1 MTGNEAGAGG
11 AASAERARAVAASV
25 TDPELP
31 VLTIADLGVLRDV
44 EVTGPG
50 EAAGTG
56 TRAAAAGSSGMGE
69 RVVVTLTPTYSG
81 CPALEVMRRDVRAR
95 LREEGFA
102 DVEIRTA
109 LDPPWSSD
117 WISAEGRRK
126 LAASGIAPP
135 GDAPARGPGP
145 VPVTLAR
152 RRPVVACPVCGS
164 ADTVE
169 LSAFGATAC
178 KDLWR
183 CRACAE
189 PFEHIK
195 EIA

>member
-1 MTGNEAGAGG
+1 MVTATEAR
-11 AASAERARAVAASV
+11 AERARAAVASV

-31 VLTIADLGVLRDV
+31 VLTIGDLGVLRGV
-44 EVTGPG
+44 EVT
-50 EAAGTG
+50 ETAAG
-56 TRAAAAGSSGMGE
+56 A
-69 RVVVTLTPTYSG
+69 RVTVTLTPTYSG

-95 LREEGFA
+95 LSAEGFA
-102 DVEIRTA
+102 DVEVRTA
-109 LDPPWSSD
+109 LDPPWSSG

-126 LAASGIAPP
+126 LAAYGIAPP
-135 GDAPARGPGP
+135 GAAPPRPSGP
-145 VPVTLAR
+145 VPVTLSR
-152 RRPVVACPVCGS
+152 RRPPVSCPVCGS

-183 CRACAE
+183 CRTCAE

-195 EIA
+195 EIS

>member
-1 MTGNEAGAGG
+1 MVTRMGG
-11 AASAERARAVAASV
+11 AARVTDVDRGAADGDRAWDAVAREAV
-25 TDPELP
+25 ARVADPEMP
-31 VLTIADLGVLRDV
+31 FVTVGELGIVRGV
-44 EVTGPG
+44 EVD
-50 EAAGTG
+50 ADD
-56 TRAAAAGSSGMGE
+56 
-69 RVVVTLTPTYSG
+69 RVAVTITPTSAG
-81 CPALEVMRRDVRAR
+81 CPAIEVIRREIRVRLGAA
-95 LREEGFA
+95 GFVS
-102 DVEIRTA
+102 VEVRTA

-126 LAASGIAPP
+126 LAAAGIAPP
-135 GDAPARGPGP
+135 GAAPARPSGP
-145 VPVTLAR
+145 VPVTLSR
-152 RRPVVACPVCGS
+152 RRPAVPCPACGS

-195 EIA
+195 EIS

>member
-1 MTGNEAGAGG
+1 MTGIEAGTGPGAG
-11 AASAERARAVAASV
+11 AERARAAAASV

-44 EVTGPG
+44 EVAETG
-50 EAAGTG
+50 AGV
-56 TRAAAAGSSGMGE
+56 
-69 RVVVTLTPTYSG
+69 RVAVTLTPTYSG
-81 CPALEVMRRDVRAR
+81 CPAIEVMRRDVRAR
-95 LREEGFA
+95 LRAEGFA

-126 LAASGIAPP
+126 LAAAGIAPP
-135 GDAPARGPGP
+135 GNAPARGPGP
-145 VPVTLAR
+145 VPVTLSR
-152 RRPVVACPVCGS
+152 RRPAVACPVCGS

-183 CRACAE
+183 CRTCAE

>member
-1 MTGNEAGAGG
+1 MTTIGAR
-11 AASAERARAVAASV
+11 AERARAVAASV

-44 EVTGPG
+44 EVTGTD
-50 EAAGTG
+50 AGG
-56 TRAAAAGSSGMGE
+56 

-95 LREEGFA
+95 LRAAGFA

-135 GDAPARGPGP
+135 GEAPARGP
-145 VPVTLAR
+145 VPVTLRR
-152 RRPVVACPVCGS
+152 RRPAVACPVCGS

>member
-1 MTGNEAGAGG
+1 MTGNEAGTGG
-11 AASAERARAVAASV
+11 AAPAERARAAVASV

-31 VLTIADLGVLRDV
+31 VLTIADLGVLRGV
-44 EVTGPG
+44 EVTGTD
-50 EAAGTG
+50 AGV
-56 TRAAAAGSSGMGE
+56 
-69 RVVVTLTPTYSG
+69 RVAVTLTPTYSG

-95 LREEGFA
+95 LRAEGFA

-145 VPVTLAR
+145 VPVTLSR
-152 RRPVVACPVCGS
+152 RRPAVACPVCGS

>member
-1 MTGNEAGAGG
+1 MVTGDRV
-11 AASAERARAVAASV
+11 ERARAAVASV

-31 VLTIADLGVLRDV
+31 ALTIADLGVLRAV

-50 EAAGTG
+50 EPAGEGTCVTG
-56 TRAAAAGSSGMGE
+56 PGGVGE

-95 LREEGFA
+95 LRAEGFA

-135 GDAPARGPGP
+135 GDVPARGPGP
-145 VPVTLAR
+145 VPVTLSR
-152 RRPVVACPVCGS
+152 RRPAVACPVCGS

>member
-1 MTGNEAGAGG
+1 MSGIEAGTGAGCV
-11 AASAERARAVAASV
+11 APAERARAAVASV

-44 EVTGPG
+44 EVTG
-50 EAAGTG
+50 TG
-56 TRAAAAGSSGMGE
+56 ADV
-69 RVVVTLTPTYSG
+69 RVAVTLTPTYAG

-95 LREEGFA
+95 LRAEGFA

-117 WISAEGRRK
+117 WISAEGRAK

-135 GDAPARGPGP
+135 GDAPARAPGP
-145 VPVTLAR
+145 VPVTLRR
-152 RRPVVACPVCGS
+152 RRPAVACPVCGS